1 MIVRQS
7 GAPLGAEAP
16 RRAAMHGETSERGFF
31 VFTDHPGRVGTEGT
45 CTMLD
50 RFTHKERHPRAAG
63 TASCARREQCASATW
78 GGVRP
83 ATGTR
88 SSIGG
93 PWNDSE
99 REQRGRTGMRGA
111 VA

>member
-7 GAPLGAEAP
+7 GARFRAEAP

-31 VFTDHPGRVGTEGT
+31 VFTDHPDRVGTEGT

-50 RFTHKERHPRAAG
+50 GFTHKERHLQDAGPAPR
-63 TASCARREQCASATW
+63 ARREQCASATW
-78 GGVRP
+78 GDVRP

-93 PWNDSE
+93 TLNDSE